1 MKTYNFN
8 QWDHLNGIQ
17 IKIIQRWENLITGGK
32 KKLYVNTEYTQKNGI
47 QRIIVKMKLT
57 INDHKHHFDSD
68 GESLCCFTHSKTVKI
83 DPLSAH
89 TDFTSGF
96 SATNNP
102 SARMNL

>member
-1 MKTYNFN
+1 
-8 QWDHLNGIQ
+8 
-17 IKIIQRWENLITGGK
+17 
-32 KKLYVNTEYTQKNGI
+32 
-47 QRIIVKMKLT
+47 MKLT

-102 SARMNL
+102 SARMNLYPCSVKKSIMPISIPLGNESIK

>member
-1 MKTYNFN
+1 
-8 QWDHLNGIQ
+8 
-17 IKIIQRWENLITGGK
+17 
-32 KKLYVNTEYTQKNGI
+32 
-47 QRIIVKMKLT
+47 MKLT